1 MDTANISTKPYLIR
15 ALYEWCL
22 DCGCTPHLAVW
33 VNEHTRVPAQ
43 YVQDNQIV
51 LSISPSA
58 TKDLTIDNEWIHFHA
73 RFVGVSHEIWVP
85 IGHVI
90 SLFAKE
96 TGEGMGFEV
105 EPYTPSEAPRQPE
118 TPTPRF
124 RLPYSLRGVIQA
136 QPSNQCLT
144 CIKHRKH
151 SFTTLNHINCCA
163 MGLCSYSVH

>member
-1 MDTANISTKPYLIR
+1 MTQSTSTKPYLIR

-22 DCGCTPHLAVW
+22 DNGNTPYIAVG

-43 YVQDNQIV
+43 YVQDDQSV
-51 LSISPSA
+51 LSISPTA
-58 TKDLTIDNEWIHFHA
+58 TKDLFIDNEWVNFHA
-73 RFVGVSHEIWVP
+73 RFGGVSHEIWIP

-118 TPTPRF
+118 
-124 RLPYSLRGVIQA
+124 
-136 QPSNQCLT
+136 N
-144 CIKHRKH
+144 
-151 SFTTLNHINCCA
+151 
-163 MGLCSYSVH
+163 

>member
-22 DCGCTPHLAVW
+22 DSGCTPHLAVW

-73 RFVGVSHEIWVP
+73 RFAGVSHEIWIPV
-85 IGHVI
+85 GHVLGI
-90 SLFAKE
+90 
-96 TGEGMGFEV
+96 GFEV
-105 EPYTPSEAPRQPE
+105 EEWQQDESAEAAPE
-118 TPTPRF
+118 SAETNPNDGSTAKVVKF
-124 RLPYSLRGVIQA
+124 RPNRG
-136 QPSNQCLT
+136 
-144 CIKHRKH
+144 
-151 SFTTLNHINCCA
+151 
-163 MGLCSYSVH
+163 

>member
-22 DCGCTPHLAVW
+22 DSGCTPHLAVW

-73 RFVGVSHEIWVP
+73 RFAGVSHEIWIPVV
-85 IGHVI
+85 HVLGI
-90 SLFAKE
+90 FAKE
-96 TGEGMGFEV
+96 TGQGMGFEV
-105 EPYTPSEAPRQPE
+105 EEWQPNESAEAAPSAAPESAE
-118 TPTPRF
+118 TDPNDGGTAKVVKF
-124 RLPYSLRGVIQA
+124 RPNRG
-136 QPSNQCLT
+136 
-144 CIKHRKH
+144 
-151 SFTTLNHINCCA
+151 
-163 MGLCSYSVH
+163 